1 MEEMIQ
7 RLVDARR
14 AWNKLD
20 DAIYSVA
27 GGDINN
33 SVYALIYDN
42 YEECVMGEL
51 IKVFPHRKEFLESYF
66 CGVVLDFADLKYVTL
81 TVNILQDKE
90 VGVKEFLELLSG
102 NSDLEYV
109 ESWRG

>member
-1 MEEMIQ
+1 MEEMVQ
-7 RLVDARR
+7 RLVNARW

-51 IKVFPHRKEFLESYF
+51 IKAFPHRKEFLESYF
-66 CGVVLDFADLKYVTL
+66 CGVVLDLADIKYVTL
-81 TVNILQDKE
+81 TVGIQDKE

>member
-1 MEEMIQ
+1 MEEMVQ
-7 RLVDARR
+7 RLVNARW

-20 DAIYSVA
+20 DAIYSIA

-51 IKVFPHRKEFLESYF
+51 IKAFPHRKEFLESYF
-66 CGVVLDFADLKYVTL
+66 CGVVLDLADIKYVTL
-81 TVNILQDKE
+81 TVGIQDKE
-90 VGVKEFLELLSG
+90 VEIKEFLELLSG
-102 NSDLEYV
+102 DFDLEYV